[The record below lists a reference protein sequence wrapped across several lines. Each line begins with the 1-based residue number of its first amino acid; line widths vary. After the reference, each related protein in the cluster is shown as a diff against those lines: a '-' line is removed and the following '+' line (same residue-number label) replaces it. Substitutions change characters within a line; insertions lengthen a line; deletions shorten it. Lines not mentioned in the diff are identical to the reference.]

1 MRIRL
6 ALLTLILF
14 SMTVYAQRTRLRPG
28 TNIFSPQQDIEMG
41 QEVAKEAEQQ
51 LSLIRNAD
59 ANAYIAALGAQVL
72 SRAPNDND
80 FPFTFKIVDERSIN
94 AFALPGGPIYV
105 HRGAIEAADNEAQLA
120 GVIGHEIGHVLL
132 RHGTNQVTR
141 AQIAQAPLAVLGGVL
156 GGSNM
161 GQIINQIGGFAAGS
175 ILLRYSR
182 DAETQSDLMGTQ
194 LLYDLNYDPRAM
206 AQFFD
211 KLAREHKGSKAEQFF
226 SNHPIPENRIISV
239 NDEIRKLGGLPA
251 SPRLDSP
258 DFQDVKKIM
267 LSLPEPKPAAK
278 PADNTGRAPTAPA
291 LPSSRM
297 VAFESGGVRLQ
308 HPDNWISSVQGTNI
322 TLAPEGGSDGQG
334 SVAYGLIV
342 DVFQPQGA
350 RNISEATAQ
359 FLEGLRKT
367 NPAMKTVRSGVQTR
381 IDGQAALLSE
391 VSNESPAGGPETD
404 VIITVRRPDSSL
416 LYFIQVAPSKDFPR
430 YQAPFR
436 NIMNSVRLPR

>member
-1 MRIRL
+1 
-6 ALLTLILF
+6 
-14 SMTVYAQRTRLRPG
+14 
-28 TNIFSPQQDIEMG
+28 
-41 QEVAKEAEQQ
+41 
-51 LSLIRNAD
+51 
-59 ANAYIAALGAQVL
+59 
-72 SRAPNDND
+72 
-80 FPFTFKIVDERSIN
+80 
-94 AFALPGGPIYV
+94 
-105 HRGAIEAADNEAQLA
+105 
-120 GVIGHEIGHVLL
+120 
-132 RHGTNQVTR
+132 
-141 AQIAQAPLAVLGGVL
+141 
-156 GGSNM
+156 
-161 GQIINQIGGFAAGS
+161 
-175 ILLRYSR
+175 
-182 DAETQSDLMGTQ
+182 
-194 LLYDLNYDPRAM
+194 
-206 AQFFD
+206 
-211 KLAREHKGSKAEQFF
+211 
-226 SNHPIPENRIISV
+226 
-239 NDEIRKLGGLPA
+239 
-251 SPRLDSP
+251 
-258 DFQDVKKIM
+258 
-267 LSLPEPKPAAK
+267 
-278 PADNTGRAPTAPA
+278 
-291 LPSSRM
+291 M